1 MSVKYVIKKIIMN
14 NSNFTISIES
24 NGDLF
29 LRNNKYSLQIP
40 TKDIH
45 YLNLTKLTG
54 KTKNNIHRLKEQSF
68 CFQIVKNHKKMA
80 SFKDYFDLIEQDN
93 YEICTLKMNLDCVL
107 ETNLDNYLN
116 LPKSTYEKFICVKND
131 TKDLWFINLDYIQDI
146 TVEPNIT
153 VHPFKHLFRFKKI
166 QESFVYEPSL
176 LNKLKEYLVQVTI
189 DHQVFYISNI
199 QEFNML
205 LQNQIKQSRHIR
217 KAKNT
222 LKNLIMI
229 QERLDDLVKLDEYK
243 VFE

>member
-1 MSVKYVIKKIIMN
+1 MN
-14 NSNFTISIES
+14 NLIFTISMKS
-24 NGDLF
+24 NGDL
-29 LRNNKYSLQIP
+29 LLSNEHGSLQIP
-40 TKDIH
+40 TQDIH
-45 YLNLTKLTG
+45 YLYMTKPTG
-54 KTKNNIHRLKEQSF
+54 TENNIHHLKEESLR
-68 CFQIVKNHKKMA
+68 FQMVKNHENMA
-80 SFKDYFDLIEQDN
+80 LLTSFINYFDIIKQDD
-93 YEICTLKMNLDCVL
+93 YEICTLKVNLDCVL
-107 ETNLDNYLN
+107 ETNFDNYSN

-131 TKDLWFINLDYIQDI
+131 TKDLWFINLDYVQDI

-153 VHPFKHLFRFKKI
+153 VHPFNHLFRFKKI
-166 QESFVYEPSL
+166 QESFIYEPSL

-189 DHQVFYISNI
+189 DNQVFYISNI

-217 KAKNT
+217 KSKNT

>member
-1 MSVKYVIKKIIMN
+1 MN
-14 NSNFTISIES
+14 NPIFTISIES
-24 NGDLF
+24 NGDLL
-29 LRNNKYSLQIP
+29 LRNNQDLLQIP
-40 TKDIH
+40 TQDIH
-45 YLNLTKLTG
+45 YLHITKPTR
-54 KTKNNIHRLKEQSF
+54 TENNIHHLKEQSF
-68 CFQIVKNHKKMA
+68 CFQIVKNHKNMT
-80 SFKDYFDLIEQDN
+80 SFKDYFNLIKQDN

-153 VHPFKHLFRFKKI
+153 VHPFNHLFRFKKI
-166 QESFVYEPSL
+166 QESFIYEPSL

-205 LQNQIKQSRHIR
+205 LQNQIKQSKHIQ
-217 KAKNT
+217 KSQNT
-222 LKNLIMI
+222 MKNLIMI
-229 QERLDDLVKLDEYK
+229 QEKLDVLLKLEEQRLFK
-243 VFE
+243 

>member
-1 MSVKYVIKKIIMN
+1 MN

-24 NGDLF
+24 NGDLL

-54 KTKNNIHRLKEQSF
+54 KTKNNINRLKEQSF
-68 CFQIVKNHKKMA
+68 CFQMIKNHELLKLTSLPMA
-80 SFKDYFDLIEQDN
+80 TKFTEYFDIIERND
-93 YEICTLKMNLDCVL
+93 YVICTLKVNLDCTL
-107 ETNLDNYLN
+107 ETTIKNYPN
-116 LPKSTYEKFICVKND
+116 ISESTYENLICVKND

-146 TVEPNIT
+146 TIEPNIT
-153 VHPFKHLFRFKKI
+153 VHPFNHLFRFKKI

-205 LQNQIKQSRHIR
+205 LQNQIKQSKHIQ
-217 KAKNT
+217 KSQNT
-222 LKNLIMI
+222 MKNLIMI
-229 QERLDDLVKLDEYK
+229 QEKLDILLKLEEQRLFK
-243 VFE
+243 

>member
-1 MSVKYVIKKIIMN
+1 MN
-14 NSNFTISIES
+14 NPIFTISIES
-24 NGDLF
+24 NGDLL
-29 LRNNKYSLQIP
+29 LRNNQDLLQIP
-40 TKDIH
+40 TQDIH
-45 YLNLTKLTG
+45 YLYMTKQNETE
-54 KTKNNIHRLKEQSF
+54 NNIYHLKAESF
-68 CFQIVKNHKKMA
+68 SFQIVKNHEKMA

-93 YEICTLKMNLDCVL
+93 YEICTLKVNLDCVL
-107 ETNLDNYLN
+107 ETNLDNYSN

-131 TKDLWFINLDYIQDI
+131 TKDLWFINLDYVQDI

-153 VHPFKHLFRFKKI
+153 VHPFNHLFRFKKI

-189 DHQVFYISNI
+189 DNQVFYISNI

-217 KAKNT
+217 KSKNT
-222 LKNLIMI
+222 LKNLTMI
-229 QERLDDLVKLDEYK
+229 QERVDNLVKLDEYK

>member
-1 MSVKYVIKKIIMN
+1 MK
-14 NSNFTISIES
+14 S
-24 NGDLF
+24 NGDL
-29 LRNNKYSLQIP
+29 LLSNDHGSLQIP
-40 TKDIH
+40 TQDIH
-45 YLNLTKLTG
+45 YLYMTKPTG
-54 KTKNNIHRLKEQSF
+54 TENNIHHLKEESLR
-68 CFQIVKNHKKMA
+68 FQIVKNHKKMA

-153 VHPFKHLFRFKKI
+153 AHPFNHLFRFKKI

-189 DHQVFYISNI
+189 DHQVFYINNI

-205 LQNQIKQSRHIR
+205 LKNQIKQSRHT
-217 KAKNT
+217 KKSQNT
-222 LKNLIMI
+222 MKNLIMI
-229 QERLDDLVKLDEYK
+229 QEKLDILLKLEEQRLFK
-243 VFE
+243 